1 MMRHCLLST
10 LVLAAFSPLGPVGVT
25 GVEAWAQRTSPAA
38 PPADAD
44 PDTEIARRHFTRGTT
59 LYDDGKY
66 AEAIVEFEAAKKLK
80 QSPALDYNIARC
92 QDRREH
98 LREAIDAYER
108 FLAGAPGDA
117 DAPDVRARIAVL
129 RQRLDEAERAK
140 APPAPREA
148 APTVVPAATV
158 ALPATEPSPTRPRRR
173 LYTWIVG
180 GAGAALLVGSIAA
193 GLVAHGRYGDLQS
206 SCAPDGAC
214 DAATVPNAQRW
225 IDDGK
230 TAGRASDVLLSV
242 GAAAVVAGVVLY
254 FVEGRHPAERHA
266 WLLAP
271 TLSTTGAGL
280 AIGGAW

>member
-1 MMRHCLLST
+1 MSQLSLL
-10 LVLAAFSPLGPVGVT
+10 LVVLSVLNVCSSVVMARTVLSP
-25 GVEAWAQRTSPAA
+25 
-38 PPADAD
+38 D

-92 QDRREH
+92 QDRQEH

-108 FLAGAPGDA
+108 FLAGAPNDR

-129 RQRLDEAERAK
+129 RQRLAEAERAK
-140 APPAPREA
+140 APPPPLEA

-158 ALPATEPSPTRPRRR
+158 ALPVTETTPTRPRRR

-180 GAGAALLVGSIAA
+180 GAGAALLVGALAA
-193 GLVAHGRYGDLQS
+193 GLVAHSRYGDLQS
-206 SCAPDGAC
+206 NCAPDGAC
-214 DAATVPNAQRW
+214 DAATVPNAQSW
-225 IDDGK
+225 IDSGK
-230 TAGRASDVLLSV
+230 AAALTSDVLLGV
-242 GAAAVVAGVVLY
+242 GAAAVVAGTVLY
-254 FVEGRHPAERHA
+254 FVEGRRPSERHVR
-266 WLLAP
+266 LLAP

-280 AIGGAW
+280 AVGGAW